1 LKINTIGRI
10 TSGSMQNWYI
20 IIKDDSENTGG
31 YLVIQS
37 PNIDI
42 SSDGYDNWFE
52 KIEEVVQYIQS
63 NNIKIE
69 WSLRLP

>member
-1 LKINTIGRI
+1 MKINTIGRI